1 MIDPHLRTLTAAIV
15 RHQSQ
20 RRRRNVRFPA
30 SVRRD
35 ALAYARRQRAAGA
48 TLQRIASDL
57 GVATNTLDR
66 WLKIEPEKKFR
77 PVSVRGTRPANRA
90 KAALVLHG
98 PVGLRVEG
106 LDPEAVAAILRAL
119 A

>member
-1 MIDPHLRTLTAAIV
+1 MIDPHLRTLTAAIG

-20 RRRRNVRFPA
+20 RHRRNIRFPA

-35 ALAYARRQRAAGA
+35 ALAYARQQRAAGA
-48 TLQRIASDL
+48 TLHRIASDL
-57 GVATNTLDR
+57 GVATNTLER
-66 WLKIEPEKKFR
+66 WLKIDPEKKFR
-77 PVSVRGTRPANRA
+77 PVSVRGARPARGT

-98 PVGLRVEG
+98 PGGVRVEG
-106 LDPEAVAAILRAL
+106 LDPEAVVAILRAL